1 MIGAMILSAMRLK
14 GDAARGAAGAEEL
27 VAGDAEASPCGGET
41 LDLIEVLGRAPTT
54 RNLLDE
60 MSGMLRAFG
69 VDYLCLTGIP
79 HAHQRFEDVMLAV
92 RVPPEWFKIYVDENY
107 VAIDP
112 SIRQFRRMSRP
123 FVWKSAPFDPEKEP
137 RAAEMVRRVADFGLD
152 HGLCVPVFGPSGCE
166 GGVWMGGERPDL
178 SERGRPLLHMVG
190 LYAFDRARALRQPP
204 RAPARTRLT
213 AREREILVWIA
224 TGKSD
229 WEIGEILTLSHRTVA
244 KHSQTILQKLV
255 AANRTQAVA
264 IALRENIIA
273 P

>member
-1 MIGAMILSAMRLK
+1 MARDS
-14 GDAARGAAGAEEL
+14 DASL
-27 VAGDAEASPCGGET
+27 CGRDT
-41 LDLIEVLGRAPTT
+41 LDLIEALGRASTT
-54 RNLLDE
+54 RTLLDE
-60 MSGMLRAFG
+60 MAGMLRGFG
-69 VDYLCLTGIP
+69 FEYLCLTGIP

-92 RVPPEWFKIYVDENY
+92 RVPAEWFKIYVDENY

-112 SIRQFRRMSRP
+112 AIRQFRRTSRP
-123 FVWKSAPFDPEKEP
+123 FVWKSAPLDPEKEP
-137 RAAEMVRRVADFGLD
+137 RAAAMVRRVTDFGLAE
-152 HGLCVPVFGPSGCE
+152 GLCVPVFGPSGCE
-166 GGVWMGGERPDL
+166 GGAWMGGERPDL
-178 SERGRPLLHMVG
+178 SERSRPLLQMVG
-190 LYAFDRARALRQPP
+190 LYAFNRARVLRQPP
-204 RAPARTRLT
+204 RTPARTRLT

-229 WEIGEILTLSHRTVA
+229 WEIGEILTLSRRTVA